1 MSSSAALRL
10 VRFAAGLD
18 GQSLPDDV
26 REKAKLCLLD
36 FVGCALEARLLPWG
50 RQAARFAS
58 SQGGAAATIIG
69 DSRRSS
75 SAEAA
80 FANGMTGHG
89 LVREDM
95 HAPSSSHHGVVIW
108 PTVFAL
114 SETSEANGGDLLAAA
129 VSGYEAGGRVGRIL
143 IDREVARHFRPT
155 SMVGPIGAAV
165 AGARLLRLSESAA
178 ISAVGLATNTAGGL
192 NEWPHTGGTE
202 VFFHAGVAARNAVT
216 SVELA
221 RLGTVASATAIDGRG
236 GLFAAFD
243 RAADAEAVVPL
254 ADGTFEILNVYLK
267 PAPACN
273 FVQTPCQAAFRLCRR
288 EGLSAHDVR
297 AVLVRTFPE
306 AATYPGCDYA
316 GPFDSILKAKMSIQY
331 SVAAVV
337 VNAAIDENNYTRL
350 DDPEVQRLAR
360 ATRIELDD
368 EFTAAF
374 PERQGAEIQ
383 LDLADGRLV
392 SERMD
397 ALVSC
402 TSQDVCERFRKAG
415 AAVWGVAKADRI
427 GEMVDT
433 LERLDRAGR
442 LVAELAGPRA
452 SEATDRDLEHLSIG
466 GSGRSAAAVSPSK
479 RRR

>member
-1 MSSSAALRL
+1 MASQKDDVNDRVAHRL
-10 VRFAAGLD
+10 ARFAAGLD
-18 GQSLPDDV
+18 GPSLAVEV
-26 REKAKLCLLD
+26 REKAKICLLD
-36 FVGCALEARLLPWG
+36 FVGCALEARSLPWG
-50 RQAARFAS
+50 RQATRFALN
-58 SQGGAAATIIG
+58 QGGAAATVIG
-69 DSRRSS
+69 ESGRSS
-75 SAEAA
+75 TTEAA
-80 FANGMTGHG
+80 FANGTMGHG

-95 HAPSSSHHGVVIW
+95 HTPSSSHLGVVIW
-108 PTVFAL
+108 PTLLAL
-114 SETSEANGGDLLAAA
+114 SEVSDTSGGDLLAAA
-129 VSGYEAGGRVGRIL
+129 ASGYEAGGRIGRML

-155 SMVGPIGAAV
+155 SLVGPIGAAV
-165 AGARLLRLSESAA
+165 AGARLLRLSDSAA
-178 ISAVGLATNTAGGL
+178 ISAIGLATNTAGGL

-202 VFFHAGVAARNAVT
+202 VFFHAGTAARNAVT

-221 RLGTVASATAIDGRG
+221 RLGAVASATAIDGRA

-243 RAADAEAVVPL
+243 RAADADAVVPL

-273 FVQTPCQAAFRLCRR
+273 FVQTPCQATLRLCRR
-288 EGLSAHDVR
+288 EGLSARDVR

-306 AATYPGCDYA
+306 AASYPGCDYA

-337 VNAAIDENNYTRL
+337 VNAAIDEHNYTHL
-350 DDPEVQRLAR
+350 YDPEVQRLAR

-374 PERQGAEIQ
+374 PERQGAEIR
-383 LDLADGRLV
+383 LDLADGRRV

-402 TSQDVCERFRKAG
+402 APQDVRERFRKAG
-415 AAVWGVAKADRI
+415 ATIWGEAKTDRI
-427 GEMVDT
+427 GEMVDA

-442 LVAELAGPRA
+442 LAAELAGP
-452 SEATDRDLEHLSIG
+452 G
-466 GSGRSAAAVSPSK
+466 GV
-479 RRR
+479 